1 MLRIHFGVG
10 DLARVRMVTGLGV
23 IAESVFAIDL
33 FGRPGSVFGRWR
45 KRVRSRLG
53 GRLEGIERTVR
64 EQLPLQDLLWL
75 VERPEGGGGRGALP
89 ASSRHLAEAVFEF
102 GNAAVVPYW
111 EQGLAHLRAE
121 RDDRGRVVISGGMDR
136 LLGSLHP
143 SLYWDAPV
151 LYVSTPGPD
160 RDIHLDG
167 QGLLLSPALFLAPR
181 TCAFVDAEDSGPP
194 VLAYSTAFTAATTP
208 DDEDRDDAGGQALGN
223 LVGHTRA
230 AALQV
235 LSDNCTTSELAER
248 LGISIAGASK
258 HATVL
263 RKAGLIRT
271 TRHRNAV
278 LHTLTPLGV
287 ALLQRTVLVN
297 RTSIPA

>member
-1 MLRIHFGVG
+1 
-10 DLARVRMVTGLGV
+10 
-23 IAESVFAIDL
+23 VFALDL
-33 FGRPGSVFGRWR
+33 FGRPGSAFGRWR

-53 GRLEGIERTVR
+53 SRLEGIERTFR
-64 EQLPLQDLLWL
+64 EQLPLQNLLWL
-75 VERPEGGGGRGALP
+75 VERPEVSGGRGARP
-89 ASSRHLAEAVFEF
+89 AAGGHLAEAVFEF
-102 GNAAVVPYW
+102 GNAAVIPYW
-111 EQGLAHLRAE
+111 EQGLAHLRDE
-121 RDDRGRVVISGGMDR
+121 RDDRGRVVISGGMAR

-143 SLYWDAPV
+143 GLYWDSPV
-151 LYVSTPGPD
+151 LYVFIHGPN
-160 RDIHLDG
+160 RDVHLDG
-167 QGLLLSPALFLAPR
+167 RGLLLSPALFLAPR
-181 TCAFVDAEDSGPP
+181 TCAFVDPEDSGPP
-194 VLAYSTAFTAATTP
+194 VLAYSTAFAAATAP
-208 DDEDRDDAGGQALGN
+208 DEENRDDAGGQALGN

-271 TRHRNAV
+271 ARHRNAV

-287 ALLQRTVLVN
+287 ALLQRTVSVN

>member
-23 IAESVFAIDL
+23 IAESVFALDL
-33 FGRPGSVFGRWR
+33 FGRQGIAFGRWR

-53 GRLEGIERTVR
+53 DRLVGIERAVR

-75 VERPEGGGGRGALP
+75 VERPEAGGGRGALP
-89 ASSRHLAEAVFEF
+89 ATSRHLAEAVFEF

-111 EQGLAHLRAE
+111 DQGRTHLRAE
-121 RDDRGRVVISGGMDR
+121 RDDGGRVAISGGMDR
-136 LLGSLHP
+136 LLGGLHP
-143 SLYWDAPV
+143 GLLWDAPV
-151 LYVSTPGPD
+151 LCVYTPGPD
-160 RDIHLDG
+160 RDVHLDG
-167 QGLLLSPALFLAPR
+167 RGLLLSPALFLAPR
-181 TCAFVDAEDSGPP
+181 TCAFIEPPDAGPP
-194 VLAYSTAFTAATTP
+194 VLAYSTTFAAAAGP
-208 DDEDRDDAGGQALGN
+208 QDEDRDDAGGQALGN

-258 HATVL
+258 HATIL

-271 TRHRNAV
+271 ARHRNAV

-287 ALLQRTVLVN
+287 ALLQRTVSLN
-297 RTSIPA
+297 RASIPA